1 MNEENQ
7 NEIELVKEFQKKV
20 GRIHKPTPEE
30 LQYDYKSYC
39 SSMKKYKESDN
50 LSFDDFYKKRLK
62 KLDKNSYTIARLKD
76 DFIRFNVQSKKSL
89 TFEEYLEHRLQNL
102 KKLFRQ
108 EKCKRKI
115 IAKKVKERYY
125 SNEEYRVNKLNRQ
138 KVYKKETP
146 EKQREYRLR
155 YREKVRNDPE
165 LHKKANERARKAA
178 RINWKKKTEEEKQ
191 IIRERRNKYRREKY
205 AALPEEEKVKIRQQW
220 NEYTRNYKDKN
231 PERCYEWVKNRSK
244 VLGTKLKYNKQEYLE
259 HVKDRKERLEN
270 TDTSFLEEEA
280 PFRRSVPKKEITR
293 RLLLLAKINRQREK
307 DGLDKIYFRRPNKW
321 NKYSYKDAMFI
332 LEDKFALSTKLP
344 IDELHRRQRVY
355 AFYCR
360 KLQKLLDIKPNIENI
375 RKQLLKEIEETES
388 KPND

>member
-1 MNEENQ
+1 MNEEKQ
-7 NEIELVKEFQKKV
+7 DEIELVKEFHKKI

-39 SSMKKYKESDN
+39 CNMKKYKGSET
-50 LSFDDFYKKRLK
+50 LSFDEFYKKRLK
-62 KLDKNSYTIARLKD
+62 RLDKIFYTISKLKSDFRL
-76 DFIRFNVQSKKSL
+76 FNFQSKKRL
-89 TFEEYLEHRLQNL
+89 TFEEFLEHRLQNL
-102 KKLFRQ
+102 KKLFRT

-115 IAKKVKERYY
+115 VAKKAMERYY
-125 SNEEYRVNKLNRQ
+125 SNEEYRINKLNRQ

-155 YREKVRNDPE
+155 RREKERNDPE
-165 LHKKANERARKAA
+165 LHKRVNERARKSA

-191 IIRERRNKYRREKY
+191 RIRERRNKLVREKY
-205 AALPEEEKVKIRQQW
+205 AALPEEEKAKIRQRW
-220 NEYTRNYKDKN
+220 NEYTRSYKDKN

-244 VLGTKLKYNKQEYLE
+244 VLGTKLRYNKQEYLE

-280 PFRRSVPKKEITR
+280 PFRRSVPKKERTR

-307 DGLDKIYFRRPNKW
+307 DGLDKIYLRRPNKW
-321 NKYSYKDAMFI
+321 DKYSYKDAMFI

-344 IDELHRRQRVY
+344 IDELHRRQRIY
-355 AFYCR
+355 AFYCS
-360 KLQKLLDIKPNIENI
+360 KLQKFLDIKPNLENI
-375 RKQLLKEIEETES
+375 REQLLKEIEEAES
-388 KPND
+388 KPNG